1 MSEIEF
7 ELPIEGATGFASVE
21 MAMQKEPNETAEVVL
36 TLQPG
41 AGFCILNEEGHFWKV
56 ERNGVQGYVDA
67 HYCFI
72 NLPDIIPSIV
82 YNLTNASSSIFVSSG
97 KTIPTITG
105 EKLFDNWIYN
115 PRLKKEEFIAPLLYT
130 MAKKIQKVQTNALKN
145 NETLVIYET
154 FRPYAVQ
161 EKVCQELSTFAEKD
175 SEVKAGISTPP
186 WELEWFIAD
195 SISNHQVGYAFDVA
209 LAKVNEMTEKQV
221 GNHTV
226 NVVQEC
232 TEYQM
237 YTPMHE
243 LSQRSAVFTEPVYTK
258 DPVAW
263 HDSVVRDV
271 VNDEALRLKQY
282 CTDAGMTPL
291 ASEWWHFNDLEA
303 MNETLDNESD
313 GHYFTTDMFSRL
325 PEEC

>member
-7 ELPIEGATGFASVE
+7 ELPIAGATGFASV
-21 MAMQKEPNETAEVVL
+21 AMPIRKAADETSEAVL

-41 AGFCILNEEGHFWKV
+41 AGFCILKETGHFWKV
-56 ERNGVQGYVDA
+56 LRNDVQGYVDA

-72 NLPDIIPSIV
+72 NLPDVIPSIV
-82 YNLTNASSSIFVSSG
+82 YNLTNAAASIFVSSG
-97 KTIPTITG
+97 KRIPNITG
-105 EKLFDNWIYN
+105 VKLFENWTYN

-130 MAKKIQKVQTNALKN
+130 MAKKIQKVQTKALEN
-145 NETLVIYET
+145 GETLVIYEA
-154 FRPYAVQ
+154 FRPYACQ
-161 EKVCQELSTFAEKD
+161 EKVCRELSAFAEND
-175 SEVKAGISTPP
+175 PEVKAGISTPP

-209 LAKVNEMTEKQV
+209 LAKVDEMTEKQF
-221 GNHTV
+221 GSHTV
-226 NVVQEC
+226 NVVQAC
-232 TEYQM
+232 TEYEM

-243 LSQRSAVFTEPVYTK
+243 LSERSAIFTAPVYTK

-263 HDSVVRDV
+263 HDSVIRDV
-271 VNDEALRLKQY
+271 VNVEALHLQHY
-282 CTDAGMTPL
+282 CTEVGMTPL

-303 MNETLDNESD
+303 MQETLDNESD